1 MPHVTTRTQDTGD
14 RIRRRGRL
22 LPGACV
28 GAVTVAACAAAG
40 EPAAALLGTPS
51 PVVAV
56 GDAVVDNTPQALT
69 EWAIALFG
77 TADKVVLLSGIVVTL
92 LGAGVV
98 LGVVALRRPS
108 LGYAGLAVFGAA
120 GVTAVFVGR
129 GGDVRTVIPV
139 LAAVA
144 VGALCLAVLLRAAR
158 RARPARQD
166 PGDGAAPAV
175 PVEHRPGRRAFV
187 LTSLGIAAGAGA
199 AGALSRLVPGW
210 IGGSGGPESVVLPA
224 AARPL
229 PPLPAATEL
238 GVPGLTPFVTPDRVF
253 YRIDTALTVPRPDAS
268 RWRLRVHGMVDRP
281 FEIAMDELLDL
292 PLVEA
297 DITLTC
303 VSNQVGG
310 DLAGNARWLGYP
322 LADLLRRAGVHAGA
336 DQILATSH
344 DGWTCGTPT
353 EVVMDGRDALLAV
366 GMNGTPLPHEHGFPV
381 RTVVPGL
388 YGFVSATKW
397 VTDLKLTRFSDEQA
411 YWAQRG
417 WAVRAPIRT
426 MSRIDVPAPL
436 ARVPSGE
443 VVLAGVAWA
452 QHRGVD
458 AVEVRVDGG
467 PWADAEL
474 AKVPGIDTWVQW
486 VAEVSVGPG
495 RHDVEVRAT
504 DATGAVQTSER
515 AEPIPSG
522 ATGWHRIAFTAT

>member
-1 MPHVTTRTQDTGD
+1 M
-14 RIRRRGRL
+14 
-22 LPGACV
+22 
-28 GAVTVAACAAAG
+28 
-40 EPAAALLGTPS
+40 GTAS

-56 GDAVVDNTPQALT
+56 GDALVDNTPQALA
-69 EWAIALFG
+69 EWAISLFG
-77 TADKVVLLSGIVVTL
+77 TADKIVLVSGIVVIL
-92 LGAGVV
+92 LLVGGV
-98 LGVVALRRPS
+98 LGVAALRRPS
-108 LGYAGLAVFGAA
+108 LGYAGLAVFGVA
-120 GVTAVFVGR
+120 GVAAVFIGR
-129 GGDVRTVIPV
+129 GGDTWAVLPV
-139 LAAVA
+139 LAAAA
-144 VGALCLAVLLRAAR
+144 VGALCLAALLRAAGR
-158 RARPARQD
+158 VRPAAQGSPSD
-166 PGDGAAPAV
+166 TAPEGGGSAGEGDTASPG

-187 LTSLGIAAGAGA
+187 LTSAGIAAGAGA
-199 AGALSRLVPGW
+199 AGVLSRLVPGW
-210 IGGSGGPESVVLPA
+210 LGGAGGPETVALPA

-229 PPLPAATEL
+229 PALPAATDL
-238 GVPGLTPFVTPDRVF
+238 GIPGLTPFTTPNSDF
-253 YRIDTALTVPRPDAS
+253 YRIDTALTVPRPDPG
-268 RWRLRVHGMVDRP
+268 RWRLRIHGMVDRP
-281 FEIAMDELLDL
+281 FEIDMAELLDL

-310 DLAGNARWLGYP
+310 NLAGNARWLGYP
-322 LADLLRRAGVHAGA
+322 LAELLRRAGVQAGA

-366 GMNGTPLPHEHGFPV
+366 GMNGEPLPHQHGFPV

-411 YWAQRG
+411 YWAQRD
-417 WAVRAPIRT
+417 WAVKAPIRT

-436 ARVPSGE
+436 GRVDAGE

-467 PWADAEL
+467 EWSEAEL

-486 VAEVSVGPG
+486 VAEVDVEPG
-495 RHDVEVRAT
+495 RHDVQVRAT
-504 DATGAVQTSER
+504 DATGYVQTSDR

-522 ATGWHRIAFTAT
+522 ATGWHQIAFTAT

>member
-1 MPHVTTRTQDTGD
+1 
-14 RIRRRGRL
+14 
-22 LPGACV
+22 
-28 GAVTVAACAAAG
+28 
-40 EPAAALLGTPS
+40 
-51 PVVAV
+51 
-56 GDAVVDNTPQALT
+56 
-69 EWAIALFG
+69 
-77 TADKVVLLSGIVVTL
+77 
-92 LGAGVV
+92 
-98 LGVVALRRPS
+98 
-108 LGYAGLAVFGAA
+108 
-120 GVTAVFVGR
+120 
-129 GGDVRTVIPV
+129 
-139 LAAVA
+139 
-144 VGALCLAVLLRAAR
+144 LCLAVLLRAAR
-158 RARPARQD
+158 RVRPAGED
-166 PGDGAAPAV
+166 PGGEIAPAGAGV
-175 PVEHRPGRRAFV
+175 IEHRPGRRAFV
-187 LTSLGIAAGAGA
+187 LTSLGVAAGAGA

-210 IGGSGGPESVVLPA
+210 LGGAGGRESVVLPA

-229 PPLPAATEL
+229 PALPAATEL
-238 GVPGLTPFVTPDRVF
+238 GVPGLTPFVTPNRDF
-253 YRIDTALTVPRPDAS
+253 YRIDTALTVPRPNAD
-268 RWRLRVHGMVDRP
+268 RWRLRVHGLVDRP
-281 FEIAMDELLDL
+281 FEITMDELLDL

-322 LADLLRRAGVHAGA
+322 LADLLRRAGVRADA

-366 GMNGTPLPHEHGFPV
+366 GMNGEPLPHEHGFPV

-397 VTDLKLTRFSDEQA
+397 VTDLKLTRFSDELA
-411 YWAQRG
+411 YWAQRD
-417 WAVRAPIRT
+417 WAVKAPIHT

-436 ARVPSGE
+436 ARVGAGE

-452 QHRGVD
+452 QHTGID
-458 AVEVRVDGG
+458 AVEIRVDDG

-486 VAEVSVGPG
+486 VAEVSVEPG

-504 DATGAVQTSER
+504 DATGYVQTSER